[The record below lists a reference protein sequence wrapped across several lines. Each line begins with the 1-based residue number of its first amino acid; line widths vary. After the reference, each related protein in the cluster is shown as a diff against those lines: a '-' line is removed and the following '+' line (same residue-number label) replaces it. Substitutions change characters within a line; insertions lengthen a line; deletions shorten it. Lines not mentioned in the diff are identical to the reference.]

1 MKTSS
6 VREKIIQLNLT
17 TFLIYN
23 RNESQ
28 LYVTCKKHDEKIFE
42 KQFVTNNVDYLTMK
56 ADCTALLETSTGNR

>member
-6 VREKIIQLNLT
+6 SSEKIIQLNST
-17 TFLIYN
+17 TFLIYT

-28 LYVTCKKHDEKIFE
+28 LYVTCKKHEEKVFE

-56 ADCTALLETSTGNR
+56 ADCTALLEKM